1 MGSMIDFI
9 AEKVSIKPLKDLIPY
24 ARNSRKHS
32 NAQIDQIAAS
42 MREWGW
48 TNPVLVDENNT
59 ILAGHGRVMAAQK
72 LGIENCPVIIAAG
85 WSDDKK
91 RAYVIADNKISENSS
106 WDEDLLKIE
115 IDDLGGFDV
124 SLLGFS
130 DKEITQLLQNAQS
143 VDGEDDVPEISDRVA
158 SSMGQVWLMGNH
170 KIMCGDSTNAD
181 DVRRLLS
188 NVRPTL
194 MVTDPPYGVKYDA
207 SWRNIL
213 NGSSDI
219 ASGKVLNDEQADW
232 SAAYRLF
239 EGDVGYIWHSSSFQH
254 VVYKGIIESGFEV
267 RANIVWVKNSFA
279 ISRGHYHYQHEPC
292 FYICRKGK
300 SANWMGDRKQS
311 TVWNIDKNK
320 KSETGHSTQKPVEC
334 MRRPIVNNSSPGQVV
349 YEPFSGSGTT
359 IIAAELTGRS
369 CYAIEL
375 NPDYV
380 DVAVKRWQTLT
391 GGEAVDSITGVSF
404 NDLLSKK

>member
-130 DKEITQLLQNAQS
+130 DKEITQLLQNVQS

-194 MVTDPPYGVKYDA
+194 MVTDPPYGVEYDA
-207 SWRNIL
+207 SWRNKL
-213 NGSSDI
+213 NKRSDT
-219 ASGKVLNDEQADW
+219 ANGKVLNDDQADW

-239 EGDVGYIWHSSSFQH
+239 EGDVGYIWHATSFQH

-267 RANIVWVKNSFA
+267 RANIVWVKNKLT

>member
-1 MGSMIDFI
+1 MIDFI

-267 RANIVWVKNSFA
+267 RANIVWVKNKFA

>member
-1 MGSMIDFI
+1 MIDFI

-239 EGDVGYIWHSSSFQH
+239 EGDVGYIWHATSFQH

-267 RANIVWVKNSFA
+267 RANIVWVKNKFA

>member
-1 MGSMIDFI
+1 MIDFI

-130 DKEITQLLQNAQS
+130 DKEITQLLQNVQS

-194 MVTDPPYGVKYDA
+194 MVTDPPYGVEYDA
-207 SWRNIL
+207 SWRNKL
-213 NGSSDI
+213 NKRSDT
-219 ASGKVLNDEQADW
+219 ANGKVLNDDQADW

-239 EGDVGYIWHSSSFQH
+239 EGDVGYIWHATSFQH

-267 RANIVWVKNSFA
+267 RANIVWVKNKFA

>member
-1 MGSMIDFI
+1 MIDFI

-194 MVTDPPYGVKYDA
+194 MVTDPPYGVEYDA

-219 ASGKVLNDEQADW
+219 AKGKVLNDEQADW

-239 EGDVGYIWHSSSFQH
+239 EGDVGYIWHASSFQH
-254 VVYKGIIESGFEV
+254 VVYKSIIESGFEV
-267 RANIVWVKNSFA
+267 RANIVWVKNNFA

>member
-1 MGSMIDFI
+1 MIDFI

-130 DKEITQLLQNAQS
+130 DKEITQLLQNVQS

-194 MVTDPPYGVKYDA
+194 MVTDPPYGVEYDA
-207 SWRNIL
+207 SWRNKL
-213 NGSSDI
+213 NKRSDT
-219 ASGKVLNDEQADW
+219 ANGKVLNDDQADW

-239 EGDVGYIWHSSSFQH
+239 EGDVGYIWHATSFQH

-267 RANIVWVKNSFA
+267 RANIVWVKNKLT

>member
-1 MGSMIDFI
+1 MIDFI

-194 MVTDPPYGVKYDA
+194 MVTDPPYGVEYDA
-207 SWRNIL
+207 SWRNKL
-213 NGSSDI
+213 NKRSDT
-219 ASGKVLNDEQADW
+219 ANGKVLNDDQADW

-239 EGDVGYIWHSSSFQH
+239 EGDVGYIWHATSFQH

-267 RANIVWVKNSFA
+267 RANIVWVKNKLT

>member
-130 DKEITQLLQNAQS
+130 DKEITQLLQNVQS

-194 MVTDPPYGVKYDA
+194 MVTDPPYGVEYDA
-207 SWRNIL
+207 SWRNKL
-213 NGSSDI
+213 NGRSDT
-219 ASGKVLNDEQADW
+219 ANGKVLNDDQADW

-239 EGDVGYIWHSSSFQH
+239 EGDVGYIWHATSFQH

-267 RANIVWVKNSFA
+267 RANIVWVKNKLT

>member
-1 MGSMIDFI
+1 MIDFI

-130 DKEITQLLQNAQS
+130 DKEITQLLQNVQS

-194 MVTDPPYGVKYDA
+194 MVTDPPYGVEYDA

-267 RANIVWVKNSFA
+267 RANIVWVKNKFA

>member
-1 MGSMIDFI
+1 MIDFI

-239 EGDVGYIWHSSSFQH
+239 EGDVGYIWHASSFQH

-267 RANIVWVKNSFA
+267 RANIVWVKNNFA

>member
-1 MGSMIDFI
+1 MIDFI

-130 DKEITQLLQNAQS
+130 DKEITQLLQNVQS
-143 VDGEDDVPEISDRVA
+143 VDGEDDVPEISDKVA

-194 MVTDPPYGVKYDA
+194 MVTDPPYGVEYDA
-207 SWRNIL
+207 SWRNKL
-213 NGSSDI
+213 NKRSDT
-219 ASGKVLNDEQADW
+219 ANGKVLNDDQADW

-239 EGDVGYIWHSSSFQH
+239 EGDVGYIWHATSFQH

-267 RANIVWVKNSFA
+267 RANIVWVKNKLT

>member
-1 MGSMIDFI
+1 MIDFI

-219 ASGKVLNDEQADW
+219 ANGKVLNDEQADW

-239 EGDVGYIWHSSSFQH
+239 EGDVGYIWHASSFQH

-267 RANIVWVKNSFA
+267 RANIVWVKNNFA

>member
-1 MGSMIDFI
+1 MIDFI

>member
-1 MGSMIDFI
+1 MIDFI

-194 MVTDPPYGVKYDA
+194 MVTDPPYGVEYDA
-207 SWRNIL
+207 SWRNKL

-219 ASGKVLNDEQADW
+219 ANGKVLNDEQADW

-267 RANIVWVKNSFA
+267 RANIVWVKNNFA

-375 NPDYV
+375 SPDYV

>member
-267 RANIVWVKNSFA
+267 RANIVWVKNKFA

>member
-1 MGSMIDFI
+1 MIDFI

-130 DKEITQLLQNAQS
+130 DKEITQLLQNVQS
-143 VDGEDDVPEISDRVA
+143 VDGEDDVPEISDKVA

-194 MVTDPPYGVKYDA
+194 MVTDPPYGVEYDA
-207 SWRNIL
+207 SWRNKL
-213 NGSSDI
+213 NGRSDT
-219 ASGKVLNDEQADW
+219 ANGKVLNDDQADW

-239 EGDVGYIWHSSSFQH
+239 EGDVGYIWHATSFQH

-267 RANIVWVKNSFA
+267 RANIVWVKNKFA